1 MDQDHC
7 FAFRSGDLVLLH
19 QRHPGKT
26 IPHAEGPYSF
36 VQYTRKLG
44 VTAIIQDT
52 EGTELEVSVANLLPL
67 WTGSW
72 GGSIEL
78 FDSDSSSEDE

>member
-1 MDQDHC
+1 MDQDLC
-7 FAFRSGDLVLLH
+7 FAFQSGDLVLLC
-19 QRHPGKT
+19 QRRLGRT

-36 VQYTRKLG
+36 VGYTQKLG

-52 EGTELEVSVANLLPL
+52 EGTELELSVANLLPL

-78 FDSDSSSEDE
+78 FDSDSRSEDE